1 MSYNLIYLDD
11 SNIVKVAVTGRL
23 NFGMVQQY
31 LKEALKLAHEN
42 NCTKYLLDHT
52 GTLSESDTFKLH
64 TDGDTLE
71 QFGFKSN
78 DKIAV
83 VFSDDP
89 SEDQSFQSVKSN
101 VKWSNTRYFKNTA
114 EAMDWLEE
122 KAV

>member
-11 SNIVKVAVTGRL
+11 SSIVKVAVTGRL

-52 GTLSESDTFKLH
+52 ETLRETDAFKLH

-71 QFGFKSN
+71 KFGFKSN
-78 DKIAV
+78 DKMAV
-83 VFSDDP
+83 VISDDP
-89 SEDQSFQSVKSN
+89 SEDQSLQTEKSN
-101 VKWSNTRYFKNTA
+101 VKWSNTKYFKSVDG
-114 EAMDWLEE
+114 AMKWLQEE
-122 KAV
+122 E